1 MRSERLI
8 VALDFAKETE
18 AKALV
23 RTLKK
28 DVAIFKVGLQL
39 YTRAGPSIIKAIQ
52 KTEHKIFLDLKFHD
66 IPTTVAK
73 AVMEATQHGVFM
85 LTVHALGGKEMM
97 ERAVVAAEEAA
108 EQLSLLRPKIMA
120 VTVLTSLRNV
130 GEIGIQAS
138 VSETVVNLAK
148 MAQEAGCDGVV
159 CSPREISMIR
169 EACGGDFLIVTPG
182 IRLGDEDEDDQQR
195 VDTPRAAFLA
205 GANYI
210 VVGRPITK
218 ATDPVVAVRKITA
231 SIHGLDPSQFES
243 PAPELEEIQA
253 EEAEASPEIESQEA
267 PEPPEFSSD
276 IPSDEPLQAEQE
288 VTFSES
294 STVPMPEVEPEEK
307 TTEGGEIQPKD

>member
-39 YTRAGPSIIKAIQ
+39 YTKAGPSIIKAVQ
-52 KTEHKIFLDLKFHD
+52 KSDHKVFLDLKFHD

-73 AVMEATQHGVFM
+73 AVMEATQHGIFM

-97 ERAVVAAEEAA
+97 ERAVAAAEEAA
-108 EQLSLLRPKIMA
+108 EQLSLSRPKIMA

-195 VDTPRAAFLA
+195 VDTPRSAFQA

-218 ATDPVVAVRKITA
+218 ATDPVVAVKKITA
-231 SIHGLDPSQFES
+231 SIHGLDPSQFEV
-243 PAPELEEIQA
+243 AEPELEEKQSEE
-253 EEAEASPEIESQEA
+253 EEA
-267 PEPPEFSSD
+267 SS
-276 IPSDEPLQAEQE
+276 E
-288 VTFSES
+288 VTVSES
-294 STVPMPEVEPEEK
+294 STEPVPEVEPEEK
-307 TTEGGEIQPKD
+307 TTEGGEIQPKG